1 LICNLT
7 MKSPRTPEEML
18 AIANKDA
25 LVEEETLDT
34 SEQKEKESGHTD

>member
-1 LICNLT
+1 